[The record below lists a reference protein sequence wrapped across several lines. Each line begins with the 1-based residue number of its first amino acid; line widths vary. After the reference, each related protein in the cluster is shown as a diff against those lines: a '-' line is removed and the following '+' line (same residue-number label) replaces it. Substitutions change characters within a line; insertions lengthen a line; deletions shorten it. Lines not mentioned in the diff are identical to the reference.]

1 MSASVDVLAFSKCGA
16 FRCVPVVPGVKQGQT
31 CNVQLEKTRG
41 LHLKLDTPKLACYML
56 KFITVKLEQDW
67 KRLPLVEPSFI
78 CIIRFSLEYFFT
90 VACVFAFTCTVL
102 IFLHCLSNMWKVLH
116 LSVFQELEQY
126 KRNAAKSWKG
136 LELETWDIFCFI
148 THIQHVIMYIGY
160 IYILFVYF
168 CIIFYVVLF
177 YNYINKCWHFNQEKY
192 SFSLPIIMFVLP
204 NKTNKF
210 MFFFFLAIS
219 GSRIKVTTRKLYM
232 P

>member
-1 MSASVDVLAFSKCGA
+1 MCQSSLESNEVRRAMFSW
-16 FRCVPVVPGVKQGQT
+16 
-31 CNVQLEKTRG
+31 EKTRG

-102 IFLHCLSNMWKVLH
+102 IFLYCLSNMWKVLH

-136 LELETWDIFCFI
+136 LELETWDLLLYY
-148 THIQHVIMYIGY
+148 THTTCYNVHR
-160 IYILFVYF
+160 VY
-168 CIIFYVVLF
+168 IFYLF
-177 YNYINKCWHFNQEKY
+177 T
-192 SFSLPIIMFVLP
+192 FVLY
-204 NKTNKF
+204 
-210 MFFFFLAIS
+210 FL
-219 GSRIKVTTRKLYM
+219 LYFSIIT
-232 P
+232 